1 MREPGKDPRGM
12 IWQRKSN
19 HDGLLGDAVVLEL
32 VLHVLDLGTPVGR
45 RQAVFAEVDEDHF
58 FHGEDAFARDL
69 VAHFTGQGDGGA
81 AELGG
86 GDAQFDDVALARG
99 ADKVDFGDVLGD
111 NALVAQLDDRVDRRF
126 FVDPAQQAAAEQ
138 GAVGVEVFGFYPFAG
153 VEVHG
158 HSKASCRMMGDIM
171 AEAAPELYE
180 ALPIKAMRDLHVSDR
195 KAWEV
200 WRTRL

>member
-1 MREPGKDPRGM
+1 M
-12 IWQRKSN
+12 
-19 HDGLLGDAVVLEL
+19 
-32 VLHVLDLGTPVGR
+32 GR
-45 RQAVFAEVDEDHF
+45 RQAILAEVDEDHF

-69 VAHFTGQGDGGA
+69 VAHFAGQGDGGA

-99 ADKVDFGDVLGD
+99 ADEVDFGDVLGD
-111 NALVAQLDDRVDRRF
+111 NALVAQLDDGVDRRF

-153 VEVHG
+153 VEVHV
-158 HSKASCRMMGDIM
+158 HSKASCQMMGNIM
-171 AEAAPELYE
+171 AEPGPKLYAP
-180 ALPIKAMRDLHVSDR
+180 LPIRPMRVLHVADG